1 MLIHSR
7 DFPGWFVWFG
17 WLMVLPG
24 PLSFPF
30 PPAGF
35 IYLQLTIVWA
45 AALGVYLRSE
55 RAARRSYVTGTGTSG
70 TVGRLGIS
78 GIGQKP
84 GIASTL
90 STQRQTWLKDE
101 VSTPPSAARAT

>member
-1 MLIHSR
+1 MLIHTR

-24 PLSFPF
+24 LLSFPF

-55 RAARRSYVTGTGTSG
+55 RA
-70 TVGRLGIS
+70 
-78 GIGQKP
+78 
-84 GIASTL
+84 
-90 STQRQTWLKDE
+90 
-101 VSTPPSAARAT
+101 

>member
-1 MLIHSR
+1 MLIHTR

-45 AALGVYLRSE
+45 AACTCGQSAPLG
-55 RAARRSYVTGTGTSG
+55 APT
-70 TVGRLGIS
+70 
-78 GIGQKP
+78 
-84 GIASTL
+84 
-90 STQRQTWLKDE
+90 
-101 VSTPPSAARAT
+101 